1 MFIKFCQKEA
11 DTNIS
16 TQRDMNTPH
25 ENTLSK
31 SAQGPGE
38 YQFLPDWAGNLK

>member
-16 TQRDMNTPH
+16 TQRDMIPQH
-25 ENTLSK
+25 ESTLSK

-38 YQFLPDWAGNLK
+38 YHFLPGWLGNLK